1 MKNGEAL
8 EGSLLKVLLKEF
20 YEFLQAIHPA
30 TRRFSDIVATSLCTS
45 QDVVGMPQM
54 KHPTTSQWKVAK
66 MSQWYLSTTPY
77 WNVVTT
83 SQDDVTATSHQSTST
98 KSRTSVK
105 WNTQKRLSSTSPRR
119 LSGTHP
125 RRSINTPLRRL
136 LSVLNETSDKVI
148 VVRFHQ
154 VSELRCSNVLLVGL

>member
-20 YEFLQAIHPA
+20 YEFLQVIHPA
-30 TRRFSDIVATSLCTS
+30 TRRFSDIVTTSLCTS
-45 QDVVGMPQM
+45 QDVVGTPQM

-83 SQDDVTATSHQSTST
+83 SHQSTSA

-119 LSGTHP
+119 LSGTYP
-125 RRSINTPLRRL
+125 RRSINTPLRRF

-154 VSELRCSNVLLVGL
+154 VSELLCSNVLLVGL